1 MRKKFLSLFIAVS
14 MVFSIIVMPVSALN
28 GVTFGSVKAKAT
40 PSGATTT
47 ISLEV
52 ELPANT
58 DLTTSSPM
66 VDIFLVDKT
75 AADTIVTDNKGDE
88 TNGLADWLT
97 FVDEVYTAA
106 GPDVENGN
114 GGIWVDDMMVT
125 SYSLT
130 SDDFSNQKA
139 VIPVGSV
146 NIPNA
151 SMDNYYYLVVARV
164 DVTAPKPSGAFS
176 IDQTGK
182 VPVVL
187 NPVKVTVAATDAE
200 YTGSAYVGA
209 SLTDGSGS
217 ATLYYAGTDA
227 AGVEYAESTTAPTN
241 AGTYTVTAKLND
253 DTSDEFTND
262 SVITKGFEITK
273 KEITVT
279 DWGTVSTTDKDFDG
293 TTTTAAT
300 VTSPT
305 FTGMVG
311 GDTGVAKIDLAWS
324 AAIAGT
330 NSMVGTL
337 ALDTTNAAKAANYK
351 VADPATTNTY
361 SSIGGAQIQPKEVAL
376 IYPTNVTKEYDTTT
390 DVPAGTKVELDTSS
404 LESGYDTVSLT
415 GAQTMAYASAD
426 ISESAMI
433 NVTSVG
439 SLAGAHA
446 GNYKLPTLG
455 SFTGKITKVGVQ
467 LTGLPTT
474 LTGAIAGEA
483 FDFASEVTGIKVEK
497 TTGGTD
503 VTTDYNIT
511 FSGTDVSGTTLT
523 SATEG
528 TKTVTVTATH
538 KTDTAHNDGATA
550 TFNIT
555 VGAAKTALTPAVAA
569 GNVTYNGSAQGA
581 SVTFEASGVPVAL
594 TAGVDYDLEY
604 SVSGANSFSATAPTN
619 AGTYDVRVT
628 LTGAADTYKL
638 VGGTSTATYTIGQKE
653 VTLAYGGDI
662 TKTYDGDTTATVNS
676 AQITVTNAGSDTVNV
691 SGSATGVYNAAT
703 VAGANA
709 VTVTGLSLDNANYK
723 LPTTVSFTASITPAT
738 ITVSNWG
745 TVTVTSKAFDGDTTT
760 DATINSATFDNV
772 VAADNGV
779 AKITTAWKAA
789 DAGTNTIVGT
799 LEIDA
804 TNPKAGNYQ
813 ITAATHDYTG
823 HGAEI
828 EKKTLG
834 LTYPAGVTK
843 EWDNT
848 NAVPASAKVT
858 IDNTSLVTDHT
869 DVSLTGAQTMTYDST
884 ELGATVAI
892 TVTDVG
898 TLTGGDAA
906 NYKLPASLGSFNG
919 AITIVETEL
928 QNVPATIIGAVVGEA
943 FDFSDKVTGIK
954 VVKKNGGGDLTGN
967 YTLTY
972 TGTGVNGTELTAQS
986 AGNVTVTVAGQH
998 SDTTHYQNVTGTFDI
1013 TATAKTDLTPNITAN
1028 NVTYNGSEQGAT
1040 VTFTAGGTAV
1050 PLTAGS
1056 DYDLEYSVQSANT
1069 FSTTVPTAAGD
1080 YDVRVVLK
1088 GTAAATYTLVG
1099 TSTDSYTIEQKEAA
1113 LAYGEAITKT
1123 YDGKTDATV
1132 NTAQITVTNADSD
1145 TVNVSGSA
1153 NAVYNNANVATA
1165 SSVTVTGLSLDN
1177 ANYKLPATVTFE
1189 AAITKATIT
1198 VNSWGSV
1205 TASNKAFDGNTT
1217 TDAAANSVTYNNVV
1231 AADGVVAKITTAWKA
1246 AAAGT
1251 DTIVGTLVLD
1261 TTNAMSANYEI
1272 ADPAPTNDY
1281 TGHGASI
1288 QQKEVSLTYPA
1299 GVTKEWDGNNTLTL
1313 ASGQTI
1319 EINDASLVDGYKTVT
1334 LNTATASMTYGSTEV
1349 AETIPVTVTSVGVL
1363 EGTDA
1368 ANYKLPADLGTFNAA
1383 ITKVGVELADVPAE
1397 LEGATANEEFNF
1409 ADLVKDIKVQKTTG
1423 ATDLTANYTLAYS
1436 GTGVNGTSLTATN
1449 DGRVTVTVTATHTSD
1464 SAHFAT
1470 VTDTFDIIVGAA
1482 RTELTANITAGDVTY
1497 SGAAQGATAAFTKTA
1512 GGDTVALVAG
1522 TDYDLEYS
1530 VQGASDFKTE
1540 VPKDAGTYE
1549 VKAVLKGDASLQ
1561 YKLSSVTTKTYTIN
1575 PLEATFAYDG
1585 TITKAYDSTTD
1596 ATVDVANISVS
1607 NKVATDTVNVSGTLA
1622 AVYNDASVANANS
1635 VVVTGLV
1642 LDNANYKLPANVN
1655 LAASITK
1662 RDVSIG
1668 FTAAATK
1675 ATKVYGDTMTLDA
1688 SDFEVKGATDFVGGD
1703 TLAGMFTNLQVTS
1716 AALAANAEVNN
1727 GTPYAVTI
1735 TTQPAN
1741 YNVTV
1746 DPATTITVT
1755 KRDTVLAFTPAA
1767 GLLYKNAAFTKMN
1780 DNTASADREIGTI
1793 KVTVKDGP
1801 NANTDLMASGAEV
1814 TLSLASLQ
1822 LNGAD
1827 TALIQNAGAYT
1838 FNLGGQLT
1846 GDLAANYNS
1855 PEGLTSQTLSVGQAA
1870 ISKLVLTTPP
1880 SKMSYITDV
1889 EKFDKTGAKLEAVYN
1904 EGSAYEFKADVT
1916 ASTIITAPAS
1926 AAADEVLTGADN
1938 GQKVTFSYTE
1948 AGNTNIAAGAEQ
1960 TAQTN
1965 ELTVADQ
1972 PVVATVTSPVDA
1984 TATMDTEGK
1993 SSASFTAGSTVTD
2006 PATGATVTYEWFL
2019 QAGETQEPATDTKIT
2034 TGGIYS
2040 VSADG
2045 TTLTVTDA
2053 AAADSGNKYYAKVVV
2068 KAAGYND
2075 YTGYTT
2081 SAVLTVQK
2089 GTQGVPAAEVV
2100 QPAEAGG
2107 KAGINITGTAGAVV
2121 GIYSDADCTQLVGE
2135 TVTLDQDGKGSAL
2148 VDAGTYYAR
2157 YEETAYLAAGAVT
2170 EALVAKAS
2178 YSITY
2183 NTGAHIPADVVDGT
2197 SPVKADGTVQT
2208 YVLAGETVDLTGVA
2222 YAVKE
2227 ASKAQY
2233 AQIGWYDA
2241 AGNQVTAPVAATDDL
2256 VFTAQWSFNVPVSAT
2271 AVAGGKTL
2279 EGVVVAIKDGTTD
2292 VNSVT
2297 YTDAAAADP
2306 SAKALSVTAPE
2317 VAGYTFKGWTEAA
2330 SKGSFTPADQASAT
2344 YQAPAMAQPAGS
2356 FALVATYELNKYDIN
2371 STAPNS
2377 YGTYTYSV
2385 AGGEAVEGGT
2395 NTADIAFGTK
2405 VAIVPKAD
2413 SGRVLDSVKVTKAD
2427 DSAVNVNV
2435 EVEDGVYTF
2444 TMPNYAVTITVNFRS
2459 GSSGGGGVVPAT
2471 SYKVTYDAGSHGE
2484 IADGSATETVK
2495 RSAKPENVP
2504 EIEANDGYKFLGWST
2519 DGKTVVDP
2527 TEVTITKNTTFK
2539 ALYEDLNAS
2548 PKPSASAKPTT
2559 KPTAT
2564 PTTTPEPGTD
2574 RHDSYINGYEDGTFR
2589 PDFSITRA
2597 EVAAIFGRALTKYDE
2612 GQTYDNK
2619 FPDVNADAWY
2629 ANYVN
2634 YMAGIGAI
2642 TGYEDGS
2649 FRPEQNISRQEFT
2662 AMISRLGTVLDAGD
2676 MNFSD
2681 VANDS
2686 WAIDFIYTAYKN
2698 GWVSGYEDGT
2708 FRPANN
2714 ITRAE
2719 AVKIVNAYLK
2729 RGTDANG
2736 LADAK
2741 YKKFSDVQSS
2751 HWAYFEIIEASNNH
2765 DFEEGTTPEK
2775 WVK

>member
-1 MRKKFLSLFIAVS
+1 MKKKLISLIVAFSMIASMLVFPNIVMAASGADVINSAKITATPGSGTTTPQFTVNVKQGGYHDISPSGNNQMYFIAMKTDDIDS
-14 MVFSIIVMPVSALN
+14 LGSPGLSIVDLCGTYALSTGPDYDELDTLGIEYVAGGGPV
-28 GVTFGSVKAKAT
+28 
-40 PSGATTT
+40 
-47 ISLEV
+47 
-52 ELPANT
+52 
-58 DLTTSSPM
+58 
-66 VDIFLVDKT
+66 T
-75 AADTIVTDNKGDE
+75 AADTDVTIPTTRGSFTIPDATSQYVYIIWSQNRNDLLFDGDFDLDE
-88 TNGLADWLT
+88 T
-97 FVDEVYTAA
+97 
-106 GPDVENGN
+106 GN
-114 GGIWVDDMMVT
+114 IAKT
-125 SYSLT
+125 
-130 SDDFSNQKA
+130 
-139 VIPVGSV
+139 
-146 NIPNA
+146 
-151 SMDNYYYLVVARV
+151 
-164 DVTAPKPSGAFS
+164 
-176 IDQTGK
+176 
-182 VPVVL
+182 
-187 NPVKVTVAATDAE
+187 PVKVTVTATNED
-200 YTGSAYVGA
+200 YTGSAYAGA
-209 SLTDGSGS
+209 SLTDGASS
-217 ATLYYAGTDA
+217 ATLYYTGTDTAGA
-227 AGVEYAESTTAPTN
+227 AYAESTTAPTN

-253 DTSDEFTND
+253 TDNNSFSADSTTTANFTIN
-262 SVITKGFEITK
+262 K
-273 KEITVT
+273 KAITVT
-279 DWGTVSTTDKDFDG
+279 DWGTVSASDKEFDG
-293 TTTTAAT
+293 TTTTAIT

-305 FTGMVG
+305 FDGMVG
-311 GDTGVAKIDLAWS
+311 GDTDVAKINLAWS
-324 AAIAGT
+324 AATAGT

-337 ALDTTNAAKAANYK
+337 ALDTTNAKAANYT
-351 VADPATTNTY
+351 VATPATTNTY
-361 SSIGGAQIQPKEVAL
+361 TSIGGAQIQPKAVTL
-376 IYPTNVTKEYDTTT
+376 SYPTDVTKEYDSNTTVPSGITVTLADSSKVTGYT
-390 DVPAGTKVELDTSS
+390 DVTISGTPEMS
-404 LESGYDTVSLT
+404 
-415 GAQTMAYASAD
+415 YASAE
-426 ISESAMI
+426 ISDSAVI
-433 NVTSVG
+433 NVTG
-439 SLAGAHA
+439 AGTLALAGGDAS
-446 GNYKLPTLG
+446 NYKLPTTFG
-455 SFTGKITKVGVQ
+455 TFNGKITKVGVQ
-467 LTGLPTT
+467 LKNVPTT

-483 FDFASEVTGIKVEK
+483 FDFSSDVSGITVEK
-497 TTGGTD
+497 TSDNSD
-503 VTTDYNIT
+503 VTSDYNIVY
-511 FSGTDVSGTTLT
+511 SGTDVSGTTLT

-555 VGAAKTALTPAVAA
+555 VGAAKTELTPNITAS
-569 GNVTYNGSAQGA
+569 NVTYNGSAQGA
-581 SVTFEASGVPVAL
+581 SVTFTAGGNPVTL
-594 TAGVDYDLEY
+594 TAGTDYDLEY
-604 SVSGANSFSATAPTN
+604 SVAGADSFSTTAPTN

-628 LTGAADTYKL
+628 LTGAAATYKL
-638 VGGTSTATYTIGQKE
+638 TGTTTKTYIIGQKE
-653 VTLAYGGDI
+653 AALEYGEAI
-662 TKTYDGDTTATVNS
+662 TKTYDGKTDVTLNV

-691 SGSATGVYNAAT
+691 SGTPNAA
-703 VAGANA
+703 
-709 VTVTGLSLDNANYK
+709 
-723 LPTTVSFTASITPAT
+723 
-738 ITVSNWG
+738 
-745 TVTVTSKAFDGDTTT
+745 
-760 DATINSATFDNV
+760 
-772 VAADNGV
+772 
-779 AKITTAWKAA
+779 
-789 DAGTNTIVGT
+789 
-799 LEIDA
+799 
-804 TNPKAGNYQ
+804 
-813 ITAATHDYTG
+813 
-823 HGAEI
+823 
-828 EKKTLG
+828 
-834 LTYPAGVTK
+834 
-843 EWDNT
+843 
-848 NAVPASAKVT
+848 
-858 IDNTSLVTDHT
+858 
-869 DVSLTGAQTMTYDST
+869 
-884 ELGATVAI
+884 
-892 TVTDVG
+892 
-898 TLTGGDAA
+898 
-906 NYKLPASLGSFNG
+906 
-919 AITIVETEL
+919 
-928 QNVPATIIGAVVGEA
+928 
-943 FDFSDKVTGIK
+943 
-954 VVKKNGGGDLTGN
+954 
-967 YTLTY
+967 
-972 TGTGVNGTELTAQS
+972 
-986 AGNVTVTVAGQH
+986 
-998 SDTTHYQNVTGTFDI
+998 
-1013 TATAKTDLTPNITAN
+1013 
-1028 NVTYNGSEQGAT
+1028 
-1040 VTFTAGGTAV
+1040 
-1050 PLTAGS
+1050 
-1056 DYDLEYSVQSANT
+1056 
-1069 FSTTVPTAAGD
+1069 
-1080 YDVRVVLK
+1080 
-1088 GTAAATYTLVG
+1088 
-1099 TSTDSYTIEQKEAA
+1099 
-1113 LAYGEAITKT
+1113 
-1123 YDGKTDATV
+1123 
-1132 NTAQITVTNADSD
+1132 
-1145 TVNVSGSA
+1145 
-1153 NAVYNNANVATA
+1153 YNNANVATA

-1177 ANYKLPATVTFE
+1177 ANYKLPATVAFDAT
-1189 AAITKATIT
+1189 ITKATIT
-1198 VNSWGSV
+1198 VDSWGTV
-1205 TASNKAFDGNTT
+1205 TAGNKTFDGDTT
-1217 TDAAANSVTYNNVV
+1217 TTATVNSATYNNVV
-1231 AADGVVAKITTAWKA
+1231 VADGAVAKITTAWKA
-1246 AAAGT
+1246 ATAGT
-1251 DTIVGTLVLD
+1251 DTIVGTLALD

-1288 QQKEVSLTYPA
+1288 QQKEVSLTYPT

-1423 ATDLTANYTLAYS
+1423 ATDLTANYTLSYT
-1436 GTGVNGTSLTATN
+1436 GTGVSGTSLTAAS
-1449 DGRVTVTVTATHTSD
+1449 DGRVTVTVTATHTTD

-1470 VTDTFDIIVGAA
+1470 ATSTFDIIVGAA

-1497 SGAAQGATAAFTKTA
+1497 SGAAQGATATFTKTT
-1512 GGDTVALVAG
+1512 GGDAVALVAG

-1549 VKAVLKGDASLQ
+1549 VRATLKGTASTQ

-1596 ATVDVANISVS
+1596 ATVDVAKISVS
-1607 NKVATDTVNVSGTLA
+1607 NKVAADTVNVSGTLTA
-1622 AVYNDASVANANS
+1622 AYNDASVANANS

-1655 LAASITK
+1655 LTASITK
-1662 RDVSIG
+1662 RDVAIG
-1668 FTAAATK
+1668 FTNAATK

-1746 DPATTITVT
+1746 DSATTITVT

-1780 DNTASADREIGTI
+1780 ENTASADREIGTI

-1801 NANTDLMASGAEV
+1801 NAGTDLMASGAEV
-1814 TLSLASLQ
+1814 TLSLGGLQ

-1880 SKMSYITDV
+1880 SKMSYITNV

-1904 EGSAYEFKADVT
+1904 EGSVYEFKSDVT

-1926 AAADEVLTGADN
+1926 AAADEVLTNADN

-1965 ELTVADQ
+1965 ELNVSDK

-2006 PATGATVTYEWFL
+2006 PATGATVTYEWF
-2019 QAGETQEPATDTKIT
+2019 QQVGETQEPATDTKIT

-2053 AAADSGNKYYAKVVV
+2053 AAADSGNKYYAKVIV

-2075 YTGYTT
+2075 FTGYTT
-2081 SAVLTVQK
+2081 SAALTVQK

-2157 YEETAYLAAGAVT
+2157 YEETAYLAAGAAT

-2297 YTDAAAADP
+2297 YTDAVAADP

-2548 PKPSASAKPTT
+2548 PKPSASAQPTT

-2686 WAIDFIYTAYKN
+2686 WAVDFIYTAYKN

>member
-1 MRKKFLSLFIAVS
+1 MKKILSFVVALSMILSLV
-14 MVFSIIVMPVSALN
+14 VLPVSVSAATMDTSSFKVTTSVEGEQVKPKVSLYIPAGSDLVENTETDFFYLVFDKQQLYDIGGYDSVAAMISDFYSYNYLQQVGPDNVSIASAL
-28 GVTFGSVKAKAT
+28 SDT
-40 PSGATTT
+40 PGIYASGNLKVAQVQHDTTYEIPNT
-47 ISLEV
+47 YGYVSK
-52 ELPANT
+52 PAANT
-58 DLTTSSPM
+58 DFY
-66 VDIFLVDKT
+66 VI
-75 AADTIVTDNKGDE
+75 
-88 TNGLADWLT
+88 
-97 FVDEVYTAA
+97 VYTSAKVD
-106 GPDVENGN
+106 GPSDFYSQGLVL
-114 GGIWVDDMMVT
+114 DDT
-125 SYSLT
+125 
-130 SDDFSNQKA
+130 
-139 VIPVGSV
+139 G
-146 NIPNA
+146 
-151 SMDNYYYLVVARV
+151 
-164 DVTAPKPSGAFS
+164 APAK
-176 IDQTGK
+176 T
-182 VPVVL
+182 
-187 NPVKVTVAATDAE
+187 PVKVTVNATNED
-200 YTGSAYVGA
+200 YTGNEYAGA
-209 SLTDGSGS
+209 SLTEGAGS
-217 ATLYYAGTDA
+217 ATLYYTGTDTAGA
-227 AGVEYAESTTAPTN
+227 AYAESTTAPTN

-253 DTSDEFTND
+253 TDNNSLAAGSTTTANFTIN
-262 SVITKGFEITK
+262 K
-273 KEITVT
+273 KAITVT
-279 DWGTVSTTDKDFDG
+279 DWGTVSASDKEFDG
-293 TTTTAAT
+293 TTTTAVT

-305 FTGMVG
+305 FDGMVS
-311 GDTGVAKIDLAWS
+311 GDTGVAKINLAWS
-324 AAIAGT
+324 AATAGT

-337 ALDTTNAAKAANYK
+337 ALDTTNAKAANYT
-351 VADPATTNTY
+351 VATPATTNTY
-361 SSIGGAQIQPKEVAL
+361 ASIGGAQIQPKAVTL
-376 IYPTNVTKEYDTTT
+376 SYPTDVTKEYDSNT
-390 DVPAGTKVELDTSS
+390 DVKGNVTVTLADSSKVTGYTDVTISGTPEMS
-404 LESGYDTVSLT
+404 
-415 GAQTMAYASAD
+415 YASAE
-426 ISESAMI
+426 ISDSAVI
-433 NVTSVG
+433 NVTG
-439 SLAGAHA
+439 AGTLALAGGDAA
-446 GNYKLPTLG
+446 NYKLPTTFG
-455 SFTGKITKVGVQ
+455 TFNGKITKVGVQ
-467 LTGLPTT
+467 LKNVPTT

-483 FDFASEVTGIKVEK
+483 FDFSSEVSGITVEK
-497 TTGGTD
+497 TSDNDD
-503 VTTDYNIT
+503 VTSDYNIVY
-511 FSGTDVSGTTLT
+511 SGTDVSGTTLT

-538 KTDTAHNDGATA
+538 KSDTAHNDGATA

-555 VGAAKTALTPAVAA
+555 VGAAKTELTPNITAS
-569 GNVTYNGSAQGA
+569 NVTYNGSAQGA
-581 SVTFEASGVPVAL
+581 SVTFTAGGNPVTL
-594 TAGVDYDLEY
+594 TAGTDYDLEY
-604 SVSGANSFSATAPTN
+604 SVAGASSFSTTAPTN

-628 LTGAADTYKL
+628 LTGAAATYKL
-638 VGGTSTATYTIGQKE
+638 TGTTTAAYTISQKE
-653 VTLAYGGDI
+653 AALEYGEAI
-662 TKTYDGDTTATVNS
+662 TKTYDGKTDVTLNV

-691 SGSATGVYNAAT
+691 
-703 VAGANA
+703 
-709 VTVTGLSLDNANYK
+709 
-723 LPTTVSFTASITPAT
+723 
-738 ITVSNWG
+738 
-745 TVTVTSKAFDGDTTT
+745 
-760 DATINSATFDNV
+760 
-772 VAADNGV
+772 
-779 AKITTAWKAA
+779 
-789 DAGTNTIVGT
+789 
-799 LEIDA
+799 
-804 TNPKAGNYQ
+804 
-813 ITAATHDYTG
+813 
-823 HGAEI
+823 
-828 EKKTLG
+828 
-834 LTYPAGVTK
+834 
-843 EWDNT
+843 
-848 NAVPASAKVT
+848 
-858 IDNTSLVTDHT
+858 
-869 DVSLTGAQTMTYDST
+869 
-884 ELGATVAI
+884 
-892 TVTDVG
+892 
-898 TLTGGDAA
+898 
-906 NYKLPASLGSFNG
+906 
-919 AITIVETEL
+919 
-928 QNVPATIIGAVVGEA
+928 
-943 FDFSDKVTGIK
+943 
-954 VVKKNGGGDLTGN
+954 
-967 YTLTY
+967 
-972 TGTGVNGTELTAQS
+972 
-986 AGNVTVTVAGQH
+986 
-998 SDTTHYQNVTGTFDI
+998 
-1013 TATAKTDLTPNITAN
+1013 
-1028 NVTYNGSEQGAT
+1028 
-1040 VTFTAGGTAV
+1040 GGT
-1050 PLTAGS
+1050 P
-1056 DYDLEYSVQSANT
+1056 SA
-1069 FSTTVPTAAGD
+1069 A
-1080 YDVRVVLK
+1080 
-1088 GTAAATYTLVG
+1088 
-1099 TSTDSYTIEQKEAA
+1099 
-1113 LAYGEAITKT
+1113 
-1123 YDGKTDATV
+1123 
-1132 NTAQITVTNADSD
+1132 
-1145 TVNVSGSA
+1145 
-1153 NAVYNNANVATA
+1153 YNNANVATA
-1165 SSVTVTGLSLDN
+1165 SSVTVTGLTLDN
-1177 ANYKLPATVTFE
+1177 ANYKLPATVAFD

-1198 VNSWGSV
+1198 VDSWGTV
-1205 TASNKAFDGNTT
+1205 TASNKTFDGDTT
-1217 TDAAANSVTYNNVV
+1217 TTATVNSATYNNVV
-1231 AADGVVAKITTAWKA
+1231 VADGAVAKITTAWKA
-1246 AAAGT
+1246 ATAGT
-1251 DTIVGTLVLD
+1251 DTIVGTLALD

-1288 QQKEVSLTYPA
+1288 QQKEVSLTYPT

-1334 LNTATASMTYGSTEV
+1334 LNTATASMTYSSTEV
-1349 AETIPVTVTSVGVL
+1349 AETIPVTVTSVGAL

-1397 LEGATANEEFNF
+1397 LEGATANEEFDF

-1423 ATDLTANYTLAYS
+1423 ATDLTANYTLSYT
-1436 GTGVNGTSLTATN
+1436 GTGVSGTSLTAAS
-1449 DGRVTVTVTATHTSD
+1449 DGRVTVTVTATHTTD

-1470 VTDTFDIIVGAA
+1470 ATSTFDIIVGAA

-1497 SGAAQGATAAFTKTA
+1497 SGAAQGATATFTKTT
-1512 GGDTVALVAG
+1512 GGDAVALVAG

-1549 VKAVLKGDASLQ
+1549 VRATLKGTASTQ

-1596 ATVDVANISVS
+1596 ATVDVAKISVS
-1607 NKVATDTVNVSGTLA
+1607 NKVAADTVNVSGTLTA
-1622 AVYNDASVANANS
+1622 AYNDASVANANS

-1655 LAASITK
+1655 LTASITK
-1662 RDVSIG
+1662 RDVAIG
-1668 FTAAATK
+1668 FTNAATK

-1780 DNTASADREIGTI
+1780 ENTASADREIGTI

-1801 NANTDLMASGAEV
+1801 SAGTDLMASGAEV
-1814 TLSLASLQ
+1814 TLSLGGLQ

-1855 PEGLTSQTLSVGQAA
+1855 PEGLTSQTLSVGQAV

-1880 SKMSYITDV
+1880 SKMSYITNV

-1904 EGSAYEFKADVT
+1904 EGSVYEFKSDVT

-1926 AAADEVLTGADN
+1926 AAADEVLTNADN

-1965 ELTVADQ
+1965 ELNVSDK

-2006 PATGATVTYEWFL
+2006 PATGATVTYEWF
-2019 QAGETQEPATDTKIT
+2019 QQVGETQEPATDTKIT

-2075 YTGYTT
+2075 FTGYTT
-2081 SAVLTVQK
+2081 SAALTVQK

-2157 YEETAYLAAGAVT
+2157 YEETAYLAAGAAT

-2271 AVAGGKTL
+2271 AVADGKTL

-2292 VNSVT
+2292 VNSVS

-2306 SAKALSVTAPE
+2306 SARALSVTAPE

-2459 GSSGGGGVVPAT
+2459 GSSGGGVVPAS
-2471 SYKVTYDAGSHGE
+2471 SYKVTYDAGSHGD
-2484 IADGSATETVK
+2484 IADGSATETV
-2495 RSAKPENVP
+2495 RRGYKPENVP
-2504 EIEANDGYKFLGWST
+2504 EIEADEGYKFLGWST

-2686 WAIDFIYTAYKN
+2686 WAVDFIYTAYKN

>member
-1 MRKKFLSLFIAVS
+1 MRKKILSLTIALSMIMSFIILPANVS
-14 MVFSIIVMPVSALN
+14 ARYVDESSIKVETALN
-28 GVTFGSVKAKAT
+28 GEKVEPSIKVTIPSDSNLSDGNNFALYYFIAEKKAADEF
-40 PSGATTT
+40 SGANAIGDFVSEAVTAGMTTANGADVSMIENGFPDAGT
-47 ISLEV
+47 FAVGL
-52 ELPANT
+52 LP
-58 DLTTSSPM
+58 TTQINHGQTYEIPLSDGYLNKP
-66 VDIFLVDKT
+66 
-75 AADTIVTDNKGDE
+75 AADTEYYIIVWPYGYGDDA
-88 TNGLADWLT
+88 ADLGT
-97 FVDEVYTAA
+97 GAVTL
-106 GPDVENGN
+106 
-114 GGIWVDDMMVT
+114 DDT
-125 SYSLT
+125 G
-130 SDDFSNQKA
+130 A
-139 VIPVGSV
+139 V
-146 NIPNA
+146 A
-151 SMDNYYYLVVARV
+151 K
-164 DVTAPKPSGAFS
+164 TK
-176 IDQTGK
+176 
-182 VPVVL
+182 
-187 NPVKVTVAATDAE
+187 VKVTVTATNED
-200 YTGSAYVGA
+200 YNGSAYAGA
-209 SLTDGSGS
+209 SLTEGASS
-217 ATLYYAGTDA
+217 ATLYYTGTDTAGA
-227 AGVEYAESTTAPTN
+227 AYAESTTAPTN

-253 DTSDEFTND
+253 TDNNSLAAGSTTTANFTIN
-262 SVITKGFEITK
+262 K
-273 KEITVT
+273 KAITVT
-279 DWGTVSTTDKDFDG
+279 NQGTVTASDKEFDG
-293 TTTTAAT
+293 TTTTDAT
-300 VTSPT
+300 VTSPV
-305 FTGMVG
+305 FDGLVG
-311 GDTGVAKIDLAWS
+311 GDTGVAKINLAWS
-324 AAIAGT
+324 AATAGT
-330 NSMVGTL
+330 DSMVGTL
-337 ALDTTNAAKAANYK
+337 VLDTEHANAANYT
-351 VADPATTNTY
+351 VATPATTYNY
-361 SSIGGAQIQPKEVAL
+361 ASVSGQIQPKAVTL
-376 IYPTNVTKEYDTTT
+376 SYPTDVTKEYDSNTTVPSGITVTLEDSSKVTGYT
-390 DVPAGTKVELDTSS
+390 DVTISGTPEMS
-404 LESGYDTVSLT
+404 
-415 GAQTMAYASAD
+415 YASAE
-426 ISESAMI
+426 ISDSAVI
-433 NVTSVG
+433 NVTG
-439 SLAGAHA
+439 AGTLALAGGDAA
-446 GNYKLPTLG
+446 NYKLPTTFG
-455 SFTGKITKVGVQ
+455 TFNGKITKVGVQ
-467 LTGLPTT
+467 LKNVPTT

-483 FDFASEVTGIKVEK
+483 FDFSSDVSGITVEK
-497 TTGGTD
+497 TSDNDD
-503 VTTDYNIT
+503 VTSDYNIVY
-511 FSGTDVSGTTLT
+511 SGTDVSGTTLT

-555 VGAAKTALTPAVAA
+555 VGAAKTELTPNITAS
-569 GNVTYNGSAQGA
+569 NVTYNGSAQGA
-581 SVTFEASGVPVAL
+581 SVTFTAGGNPVTL
-594 TAGVDYDLEY
+594 TAGTDYDLEY
-604 SVSGANSFSATAPTN
+604 SVAGASSFSTTAPTN

-628 LTGAADTYKL
+628 LTGAAATYKL
-638 VGGTSTATYTIGQKE
+638 TGTTTAAYTISQKE
-653 VTLAYGGDI
+653 AALEYGEAI
-662 TKTYDGDTTATVNS
+662 TKTYDGKTDATLNV

-691 SGSATGVYNAAT
+691 SGTPNAA
-703 VAGANA
+703 
-709 VTVTGLSLDNANYK
+709 
-723 LPTTVSFTASITPAT
+723 
-738 ITVSNWG
+738 
-745 TVTVTSKAFDGDTTT
+745 
-760 DATINSATFDNV
+760 
-772 VAADNGV
+772 
-779 AKITTAWKAA
+779 
-789 DAGTNTIVGT
+789 
-799 LEIDA
+799 
-804 TNPKAGNYQ
+804 
-813 ITAATHDYTG
+813 
-823 HGAEI
+823 
-828 EKKTLG
+828 
-834 LTYPAGVTK
+834 
-843 EWDNT
+843 
-848 NAVPASAKVT
+848 
-858 IDNTSLVTDHT
+858 
-869 DVSLTGAQTMTYDST
+869 
-884 ELGATVAI
+884 
-892 TVTDVG
+892 
-898 TLTGGDAA
+898 
-906 NYKLPASLGSFNG
+906 
-919 AITIVETEL
+919 
-928 QNVPATIIGAVVGEA
+928 
-943 FDFSDKVTGIK
+943 
-954 VVKKNGGGDLTGN
+954 
-967 YTLTY
+967 
-972 TGTGVNGTELTAQS
+972 
-986 AGNVTVTVAGQH
+986 
-998 SDTTHYQNVTGTFDI
+998 
-1013 TATAKTDLTPNITAN
+1013 
-1028 NVTYNGSEQGAT
+1028 
-1040 VTFTAGGTAV
+1040 
-1050 PLTAGS
+1050 
-1056 DYDLEYSVQSANT
+1056 
-1069 FSTTVPTAAGD
+1069 
-1080 YDVRVVLK
+1080 
-1088 GTAAATYTLVG
+1088 
-1099 TSTDSYTIEQKEAA
+1099 
-1113 LAYGEAITKT
+1113 
-1123 YDGKTDATV
+1123 
-1132 NTAQITVTNADSD
+1132 
-1145 TVNVSGSA
+1145 
-1153 NAVYNNANVATA
+1153 YNNANVATA
-1165 SSVTVTGLSLDN
+1165 SSVTVTGLTLDN
-1177 ANYKLPATVTFE
+1177 ANYKLPATVAFD

-1198 VNSWGSV
+1198 VDSWGTV
-1205 TASNKAFDGNTT
+1205 TAGNKTFDGDTT
-1217 TDAAANSVTYNNVV
+1217 TTATVNSATYNNVV
-1231 AADGVVAKITTAWKA
+1231 VADGAVAKITTAWKA
-1246 AAAGT
+1246 ATAGT
-1251 DTIVGTLVLD
+1251 DTIVGTLALD

-1288 QQKEVSLTYPA
+1288 EPKEVSLTYPT

-1313 ASGQTI
+1313 ASGQTVG
-1319 EINDASLVDGYKTVT
+1319 INSDSLVASYQDVSLDTSSM
-1334 LNTATASMTYGSTEV
+1334 SMTYSSTEV
-1349 AETIPVTVTSVGVL
+1349 GETIPVTVTSVGTL
-1363 EGTDA
+1363 SGA
-1368 ANYKLPADLGTFNAA
+1368 HSANYKLPASLGTFNAA

-1397 LEGATANEEFNF
+1397 LEGATANEEFDF

-1423 ATDLTANYTLAYS
+1423 ATTDLTANYTLSYT
-1436 GTGVNGTSLTATN
+1436 GTGVSGTSLTAAS
-1449 DGRVTVTVTATHTSD
+1449 DGRVTVTVTATHTTD

-1470 VTDTFDIIVGAA
+1470 ATSTFDIIVGAA
-1482 RTELTANITAGDVTY
+1482 RTELTANITAGNVTY
-1497 SGAAQGATAAFTKTA
+1497 SGAAQGATAAFTKTT
-1512 GGDTVALVAG
+1512 GGDAVALVAG

-1530 VQGASDFKTE
+1530 VQGANTFTTT

-1549 VKAVLKGDASLQ
+1549 VRATLKGTASTQ

-1585 TITKAYDSTTD
+1585 TITKAYDSTTG
-1596 ATVDVANISVS
+1596 ATVDVAKISVS
-1607 NKVATDTVNVSGTLA
+1607 NKVATDTVNVSGTLT

-1655 LAASITK
+1655 LTASITK
-1662 RDVSIG
+1662 RDVAIG
-1668 FTAAATK
+1668 FTNAATK

-1703 TLAGMFTNLQVTS
+1703 NLAGMFTNLQVTS

-1727 GTPYAVTI
+1727 ETPYAVTI

-1767 GLLYKNAAFTKMN
+1767 GLLYKNAAFTKVN
-1780 DNTASADREIGTI
+1780 ENTASADREIGTI

-1801 NANTDLMASGAEV
+1801 NAGTDLMASGAEV
-1814 TLSLASLQ
+1814 TLSLGGLQ

-1880 SKMSYITDV
+1880 SKMSYITNV

-1904 EGSAYEFKADVT
+1904 EGSVYEFKSDVT

-1926 AAADEVLTGADN
+1926 AAADEVLTNADN

-1948 AGNTNIAAGAEQ
+1948 AGDTNIAAGAEQ

-1965 ELTVADQ
+1965 ELNVSDK

-2006 PATGATVTYEWFL
+2006 PATGTTVTYEWF
-2019 QAGETQEPATDTKIT
+2019 QQVGETQEPATDTKIT

-2075 YTGYTT
+2075 FTGYTT
-2081 SAVLTVQK
+2081 SAALTVQK

-2157 YEETAYLAAGAVT
+2157 YEETAYLAAGAAT

-2271 AVAGGKTL
+2271 AVADGKTL

-2292 VNSVT
+2292 VNSVS

-2306 SAKALSVTAPE
+2306 SARALSVTAPE

-2444 TMPNYAVTITVNFRS
+2444 TMPNYAVTITVNFKS
-2459 GSSGGGGVVPAT
+2459 GSSGGGGVVPAS
-2471 SYKVTYDAGSHGE
+2471 SYKVTYDAGSHGD
-2484 IADGSATETVK
+2484 IADGSATETV
-2495 RSAKPENVP
+2495 RRGYKPENVP
-2504 EIEANDGYKFLGWST
+2504 EIEADEGYKFLGWST

-2686 WAIDFIYTAYKN
+2686 WAVDFIYTAYKN